1 MRATLIVLVEFVSAG
16 LAATVV
22 WLLRARKACD
32 GIETSLIVQGRA
44 SLALS
49 G

>member
-1 MRATLIVLVEFVSAG
+1 VRATLIVLVEFVSAG

-22 WLLRARKACD
+22 WPLRTRKACD
-32 GIETSLIVQGRA
+32 GVETWSIVRGRA